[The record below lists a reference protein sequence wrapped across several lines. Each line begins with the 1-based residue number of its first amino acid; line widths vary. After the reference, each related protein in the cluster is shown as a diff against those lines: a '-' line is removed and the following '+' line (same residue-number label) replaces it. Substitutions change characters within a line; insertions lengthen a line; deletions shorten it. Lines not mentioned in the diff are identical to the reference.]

1 MVFRPNSPD
10 MSKNN
15 PEKKSQLIAV
25 LREGV
30 AVVQM
35 VLFKELKTVLARKYP
50 EKEEQFLSMLTG
62 SITNELFGTRN
73 PAEKFAHFRKE
84 QWGIIEQELLGLK
97 DELPRLC
104 PRITDALRIQ
114 VLCDHQEGED
124 SSQILVSAKEFGVLQ
139 EDREIPLPS
148 TFMTLVRILGE
159 EHNLIIAPVQISPE
173 DDGLV
178 H

>member
-1 MVFRPNSPD
+1 MTIPQE
-10 MSKNN
+10 N
-15 PEKKSQLIAV
+15 PEKKSRLIAA

-35 VLFKELKTVLARKYP
+35 VLFKELKTMLCRKYP
-50 EKEEQFLSMLTG
+50 ERDEQFISMLAG

-73 PAEKFAHFRKE
+73 PAEKFARFRKR
-84 QWGIIEQELLGLK
+84 QWSDIEQELLGLRN
-97 DELPRLC
+97 ELPKLC

-114 VLCDHQEGED
+114 VLCDHLEGED
-124 SSQILVSAKEFGVLQ
+124 SSRILVAAREFGVLV

-148 TFMTLVRILGE
+148 TFMTLVRLLGE

>member
-1 MVFRPNSPD
+1 MNSAE
-10 MSKNN
+10 KN
-15 PEKKSQLIAV
+15 PEKKSQLIAA

-35 VLFKELKTVLARKYP
+35 VLFKELKTILTRKFP
-50 EKEEQFLSMLTG
+50 EREEQFLSMLAG

-73 PAEKFAHFRKE
+73 PAEKFARFRKE
-84 QWGIIEQELLGLK
+84 QWGEIEQELLGLK
-97 DELPRLC
+97 DELPGLC

-124 SSQILVSAKEFGVLQ
+124 SSRILVAAKEFGVLV

-148 TFMTLVRILGE
+148 TFMTLVRLLGE
-159 EHNLIIAPVQISPE
+159 EHNLIIAPAQINPE